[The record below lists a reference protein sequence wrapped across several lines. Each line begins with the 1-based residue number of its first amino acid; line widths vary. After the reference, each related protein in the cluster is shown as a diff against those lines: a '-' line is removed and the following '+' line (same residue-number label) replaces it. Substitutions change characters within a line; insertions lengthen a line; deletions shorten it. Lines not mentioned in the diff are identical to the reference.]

1 MENVFE
7 GIQVSK
13 KKPLWEEVYD
23 SLRRSILHG
32 KLKVGQHL
40 IEEKLAHQIGI
51 SRTPIREAFYKLEKD
66 DLVTRLPTRGFAV
79 RRFTKEDVEEIFGIR
94 IALES
99 YAASL
104 ATSHMTSD
112 KMAVLEK
119 KLEETEKAIRSK
131 DNTKVIQLHADFHDL
146 LYKSSKSKK
155 LVQMIQNFSDY
166 FHRYRIGLIRTEDNV
181 EYTVKDHRRMLEA
194 MEKKKPRLV
203 ENLVREHLERTREI
217 VLKAIDQGKMV
228 P

>member
-1 MENVFE
+1 
-7 GIQVSK
+7 
-13 KKPLWEEVYD
+13 
-23 SLRRSILHG
+23 
-32 KLKVGQHL
+32 
-40 IEEKLAHQIGI
+40 
-51 SRTPIREAFYKLEKD
+51 
-66 DLVTRLPTRGFAV
+66 
-79 RRFTKEDVEEIFGIR
+79 VEEIFGIR

-104 ATSHMTSD
+104 ATPHMTSD

-119 KLEETEKAIRSK
+119 KLEETERAIRNK

-203 ENLVREHLERTREI
+203 ESLVREHLERTRDI
-217 VLKAIDQGKMV
+217 VLKAIDQGKMI